1 MVNISIDLKW
11 KDFFI
16 YFIFTSV
23 FILMEDNRNRTPNTE
38 TIKAKTDIFNSK
50 FKNFCTSKKI
60 IKLATKI
67 TYLEMI
73 YMKTSDKYL

>member
-1 MVNISIDLKW
+1 
-11 KDFFI
+11 
-16 YFIFTSV
+16 
-23 FILMEDNRNRTPNTE
+23 MEDNRNRTPNTE

-50 FKNFCTSKKI
+50 FKNFCASKKI